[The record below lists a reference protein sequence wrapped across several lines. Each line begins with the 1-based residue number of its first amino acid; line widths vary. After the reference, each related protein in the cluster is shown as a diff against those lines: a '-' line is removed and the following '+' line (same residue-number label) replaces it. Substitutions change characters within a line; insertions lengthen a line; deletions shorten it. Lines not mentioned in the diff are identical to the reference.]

1 MDINLLILLLTAGGL
16 ILLSFLLLSNAI
28 RVNRKPN
35 FYFGICLLIWS
46 SFFWDDLLLGDL
58 LQNQIVYIITRFIQF
73 LAPLVFYQS
82 VHFYSNPY
90 YKYKIKDIGHLILA
104 FLFLILLC
112 SESII
117 NPRQFH
123 IIYLTLVLG
132 NALFYTGL
140 SYLKILKHRKNIE
153 SFASSKENID
163 LNWITWIIYATI
175 AASLATAFYNVFSG
189 ERSLNIYISFFFM
202 LVVYIVA
209 YYTVQQKEIYPKGL
223 EARDIET
230 EFSEVTSGTRNKLMD
245 DAELEDLKVK
255 LTILMETAK
264 PYLESELNLVK
275 LASKMDVSAHQLS
288 YVLNQGFDENFFHF
302 VNKFRVKKA
311 EELLTSPAYKQYT
324 ILAIGYEA
332 GFNSK
337 TSFNNAFKK
346 ITSFTPTEYRKKR
359 SDL

>member
-35 FYFGICLLIWS
+35 FYFGICLFIWS

-58 LQNQIVYIITRFIQF
+58 LQNQVVYIITRFIQF

-90 YKYKIKDIGHLILA
+90 YKYRIKDAGHLISA
-104 FLFLILLC
+104 IVFLVLLC
-112 SESII
+112 CKPII
-117 NPRQFH
+117 DQELFQV
-123 IIYLTLVLG
+123 IYLTMVLG

-140 SYLKILKHRKNIE
+140 SYLKIIKHRKNIE

-175 AASLATAFYNVFSG
+175 AASVATAFYNIFSG
-189 ERSLNIYISFFFM
+189 GRALNIYISIFLM

-209 YYTVQQKEIYPKGL
+209 YYTVQQKEIYPTGL
-223 EARDIET
+223 EAKDIET
-230 EFSEVTSGTRNKLMD
+230 EFSEVTSGVRNKLMD

-264 PYLESELNLVK
+264 PYLESELNLIR

-288 YVLNQGFDENFFHF
+288 YVLNQGFEENFFYF
-302 VNKFRVKKA
+302 VNKYRVKRAK
-311 EELLTSPAYKQYT
+311 ELLMDPAYKQYT

-346 ITSFTPTEYRKKR
+346 ITSFTPTEYQKKG
-359 SDL
+359 SGL

>member
-1 MDINLLILLLTAGGL
+1 M
-16 ILLSFLLLSNAI
+16 
-28 RVNRKPN
+28 
-35 FYFGICLLIWS
+35 
-46 SFFWDDLLLGDL
+46 GDL

-112 SESII
+112 SEPII
-117 NPRQFH
+117 NTGQFH

-153 SFASSKENID
+153 SFASNKENID
-163 LNWITWIIYATI
+163 LSWITWIIYATI
-175 AASLATAFYNVFSG
+175 AASFATAFYNVFSG

-223 EARDIET
+223 EARILKQS
-230 EFSEVTSGTRNKLMD
+230 FLKL
-245 DAELEDLKVK
+245 L
-255 LTILMETAK
+255 
-264 PYLESELNLVK
+264 LVQE
-275 LASKMDVSAHQLS
+275 AS
-288 YVLNQGFDENFFHF
+288 
-302 VNKFRVKKA
+302 
-311 EELLTSPAYKQYT
+311 
-324 ILAIGYEA
+324 
-332 GFNSK
+332 
-337 TSFNNAFKK
+337 
-346 ITSFTPTEYRKKR
+346 
-359 SDL
+359 

>member
-1 MDINLLILLLTAGGL
+1 MDINLLILLLTAGAL
-16 ILLSFLLLSNAI
+16 LLLSFLMLSNAL

-35 FYFGICLLIWS
+35 FYFGICLFIWS

-58 LQNQIVYIITRFIQF
+58 LQNEIIYITTRFIQF

-90 YKYKIKDIGHLILA
+90 YKYRIKDTGHLILA
-104 FLFLILLC
+104 ILFLILLM
-112 SESII
+112 IKPDI
-117 NPRQFH
+117 NHKDFQT
-123 IIYLTLVLG
+123 IYLSMVLG

-140 SYLKILKHRKNIE
+140 SYLTILKHRKNIE

-163 LNWITWIIYATI
+163 LRWILWIIYATI
-175 AASLATAFYNVFSG
+175 AASITTAFYNIFSG
-189 ERSLNIYISFFFM
+189 ESALNIYISIFFM

-209 YYTVQQKEIYPKGL
+209 FYTIRQKEIYPKGL
-223 EARDIET
+223 DVEDIDT
-230 EFSEVTSGTRNKLMD
+230 EFSEINSGIKNKLMD
-245 DAELEDLKVK
+245 DSELEEFKIK
-255 LTILMETAK
+255 LTILMEAEK
-264 PYLESELNLVK
+264 LYLDNELNLVK
-275 LASKMDVSAHQLS
+275 LAEKMNISGHQLS
-288 YVLNQGFDENFFHF
+288 YVINQGFGENFFFF
-302 VNKFRVKKA
+302 VNKYRVKRA
-311 EELLTSPAYKQYT
+311 EELLTDSAYKQYT

-346 ITSFTPTEYRKKR
+346 LTSFTPTEYRKNR